1 MISSL
6 AESEALLVSAIVPC
20 TVPYL
25 PMYALSVGSIPYK
38 LGSLCLYNMY
48 LVVQAKRTV
57 ARGRS
62 VWLPLRERGD
72 GSSLYMLYVHGLALV
87 LER

>member
-6 AESEALLVSAIVPC
+6 AETEALLVSAIVPC

-38 LGSLCLYNMY
+38 LGSLCCVQYVRTWWSRPNALWPEEEANGSLCENVVM
-48 LVVQAKRTV
+48 VQAYTCCM
-57 ARGRS
+57 
-62 VWLPLRERGD
+62 
-72 GSSLYMLYVHGLALV
+72 YMDLH
-87 LER
+87 

>member
-6 AESEALLVSAIVPC
+6 AETEALLVPVIVPC

-38 LGSLCLYNMY
+38 LGSLCF
-48 LVVQAKRTV
+48 VQYQEYIRDK
-57 ARGRS
+57 S
-62 VWLPLRERGD
+62 VQPCI
-72 GSSLYMLYVHGLALV
+72 LACV
-87 LER
+87 TTFF

>member
-6 AESEALLVSAIVPC
+6 AETEALLVSAIVPC

-38 LGSLCLYNMY
+38 LGSLRF
-48 LVVQAKRTV
+48 VQYVLGGPGQTHCGQRKKQMAPFART
-57 ARGRS
+57 
-62 VWLPLRERGD
+62 W
-72 GSSLYMLYVHGLALV
+72 
-87 LER
+87 